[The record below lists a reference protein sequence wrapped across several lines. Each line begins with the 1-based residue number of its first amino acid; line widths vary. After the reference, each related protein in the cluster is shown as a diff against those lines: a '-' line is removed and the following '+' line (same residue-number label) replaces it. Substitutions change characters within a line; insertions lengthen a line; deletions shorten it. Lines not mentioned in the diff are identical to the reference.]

1 MVAPDPQLA
10 LDATQG
16 AFERAFARWR
26 RLSKQE
32 WAGAVESAAALAT
45 RLGKKQE
52 TSLPAGHL
60 MRLIDVMQIQPR
72 DALRW
77 DVMEK
82 PTAGELYEE
91 HAARALRFAYLL
103 CGDPDV
109 AHDLVQDA
117 FVKLLSRPRLLIRPA
132 AFESYLRTTIVNL
145 SRSRWRRVALERRHR
160 STHGPTNSEVTSSYE
175 ERDEVRKALRDLP
188 ERQRAAV
195 VLRYFEDLSEQQT
208 AETMNTSVAAVKS
221 LVQRAM
227 VTLRRDT
234 EGSRDG

>member
-1 MVAPDPQLA
+1 
-10 LDATQG
+10 
-16 AFERAFARWR
+16 
-26 RLSKQE
+26 
-32 WAGAVESAAALAT
+32 
-45 RLGKKQE
+45 
-52 TSLPAGHL
+52 
-60 MRLIDVMQIQPR
+60 MRLIDVMQIEPR
-72 DALRW
+72 DSLRW

-103 CGDPDV
+103 CGDAEV

-132 AFESYLRTTIVNL
+132 AFESYLRTTILNL
-145 SRSRWRRVALERRHR
+145 SRSRWRRVALEQRHR
-160 STHGPTNSEVTSSYE
+160 FTRAPAKPGVTSSYE
-175 ERDEVRKALRDLP
+175 ERDVVHSALRDLP
-188 ERQRAAV
+188 ERQRTAI

-227 VTLRRDT
+227 ATLRRDMK
-234 EGSRDG
+234 GNHDA